1 MQLLEFGAIKSLVD
15 MYRRT
20 LGSVI
25 VMEWS
30 YVQKSI
36 LLHAFTVV
44 LYLSYILYMS
54 VVLQHPEWYRY
65 INVELFHLFIWKDT
79 LIALLAATLGL
90 GCYILRTRSWAER
103 FLPIISI
110 LFYVIAM
117 CTTGYGVGAMSPATG
132 VFLTGTTLVGF
143 ALFPRNIILICT
155 ILSAVTMTGLAYAG
169 VSGWIPYAPMFP
181 ENVLDMKIHSTFYFY
196 SQMYFV
202 APPALMILLTT
213 DLVLRQW
220 HKRGQEV
227 ALLSQ
232 LDSLTNLY
240 NRRTVNQHLERL
252 LAISTESDRISILLL
267 DLDYF
272 KHINDQHG
280 HLVGDN
286 VLREVGHQLQSIMRK
301 NDLAGRFGGEEF
313 IIVLYRSAHEIGMSV
328 AERIRLRIAE
338 IRVPT
343 RSGQMIH
350 VTTSIGVSTFSPFGM
365 TSIDQILS
373 QADQALYKAK
383 DAGRN
388 RVIHYDCLASID
400 TSSHDFTQ
408 AHAVME
414 STQDVF
420 DLMPSA

>member
-1 MQLLEFGAIKSLVD
+1 MKLLEFGAIKSLVD
-15 MYRRT
+15 VYRRT

-36 LLHAFTVV
+36 LLHTFTIV

-79 LIALLAATLGL
+79 LIALFAAALGL
-90 GCYILRTRSWAER
+90 GCYFWRTRSWAER
-103 FLPIISI
+103 YLPIISI
-110 LFYVIAM
+110 LFYVLAM
-117 CTTGYGVGAMSPATG
+117 CSTGYAVGAMSPATG

-143 ALFPRNIILICT
+143 ALFPRKIILICT

-181 ENVLDMKIHSTFYFY
+181 ENILDMKIHSTFYFY

-202 APPALMILLTT
+202 APPAIMILLTT

-220 HKRGQEV
+220 HKRGREV

-240 NRRTVNQHLERL
+240 NRRTVNLHLERL
-252 LAISTESDRISILLL
+252 MGMSTESDKISILLL

-272 KHINDQHG
+272 KHINDHHG

-286 VLREVGHQLQSIMRK
+286 VLREVGHLLQSIMRK

-313 IIVLYRSAHEIGMSV
+313 IVVLYRSAHEIGMSV
-328 AERIRLRIAE
+328 AERIRLRITE
-338 IRVPT
+338 ISVPT
-343 RSGQMIH
+343 RSGQTVN

-365 TSIDQILS
+365 SSIDQILS

-388 RVIHYDCLASID
+388 RVIHYDCLVSTEHAS
-400 TSSHDFTQ
+400 H
-408 AHAVME
+408 E
-414 STQDVF
+414 STHANATMDSNQNAF
-420 DLMPSA
+420 DLIPSS

>member
-1 MQLLEFGAIKSLVD
+1 MKLLEFDAIKSLIDV
-15 MYRRT
+15 YRRT

-36 LLHAFTVV
+36 LLHVFTIV

-79 LIALLAATLGL
+79 LIALFAATLGL
-90 GCYILRTRSWAER
+90 VCYFWRTKSWAER

-143 ALFPRNIILICT
+143 ALFPRKIILICT
-155 ILSAVTMTGLAYAG
+155 ILSAVIMTGLAYAG
-169 VSGWIPYAPMFP
+169 VSGLIPYAPMFP
-181 ENVLDMKIHSTFYFY
+181 ENLLDMKLHSTFYFY

-202 APPALMILLTT
+202 APPAFMILLTT

-240 NRRTVNQHLERL
+240 NRRTVNHHLERL
-252 LAISTESDRISILLL
+252 MGMSTESDRISILLL

-272 KHINDQHG
+272 KQINDVHG

-286 VLREVGHQLQSIMRK
+286 VLREVGHLLQSIMRK

-313 IIVLYRSAHEIGMSV
+313 IVVLYRSAHEIGMSV
-328 AERIRLRIAE
+328 AERIRHRIEE

-343 RSGQMIH
+343 HLGQTVH
-350 VTTSIGVSTFSPFGM
+350 VT

-383 DAGRN
+383 DSGRN
-388 RVIHYDCLASID
+388 RVIHYDFLKLTEHLSHVSAQANVTID
-400 TSSHDFTQ
+400 SN
-408 AHAVME
+408 
-414 STQDVF
+414 QDIL